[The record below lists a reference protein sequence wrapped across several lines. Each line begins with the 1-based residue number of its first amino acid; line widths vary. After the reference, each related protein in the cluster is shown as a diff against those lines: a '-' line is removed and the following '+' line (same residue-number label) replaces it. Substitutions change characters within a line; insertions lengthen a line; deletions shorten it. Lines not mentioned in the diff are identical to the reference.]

1 MSDITVTATSGGTI
15 NVSTGTV
22 VGPLPQLQVAAG
34 NGITISSSG
43 GVSTISANAAQLAI
57 PSNLADLANVQG
69 APSAGQVLAWNG
81 TAWSPADDKT
91 GGSSNVS
98 NLSDLADV
106 SATSPSSGQ
115 ALTWGG
121 SQWEAANVPVGTTV
135 NGLSGNVTLLAG
147 DNINVSADGQNITI
161 GTIGQASISNI
172 TDLLDV
178 NATMSP
184 TSGQALVWDG
194 AVWTADSV
202 TALVSNGTTLDLGTG
217 KILYSNVY
225 ATLNDLPAAADYHG
239 MFAHVH
245 DIDGLGTG
253 AAFYA
258 HAGSW
263 VRLADN
269 DELPASFV
277 QAVNGLSGAITIA
290 GDSGITVSQLGNQ
303 LTLRSTQT
311 FTSLN
316 GETGGL
322 TLVGGDNVQV
332 TTQDGVIT
340 VSAIGLPENA
350 ATTNLSDVTTTQ
362 PANGQVLVHR
372 FGQYSPENAVLS
384 VNGMAGDIAVAG
396 SRDIN
401 ILSGNGTLAF
411 ALDESPL
418 PPPLAFQSLTGET
431 VLAWGALPRSNLYA
445 VEMLEIT
452 SQNNPVIGNITVSP
466 PEITIDLAVENITQV
481 ASVLLLP
488 EGDAVNV
495 AVPDFPLFVATDSRV
510 TGNWSDGIATVQFPS
525 APASITEPGNVTVW
539 AAVTDPV
546 GNTTD
551 FAPIGT
557 LTLVAHGNPLPPSI
571 VDYQT
576 GAGTLTLTLDGDD
589 TPHGRGF
596 FDAANVTHHLEI
608 AENASGPWTEVANAS
623 GEGRWELTATTGNLA
638 SVFARVYASNPL
650 GSGTATEWEG

>member
-1 MSDITVTATSGGTI
+1 M
-15 NVSTGTV
+15 TV
-22 VGPLPQLQVAAG
+22 VSVATG
-34 NGITISSSG
+34 NAVITG
-43 GVSTISANAAQLAI
+43 LAE
-57 PSNLADLANVQG
+57 
-69 APSAGQVLAWNG
+69 
-81 TAWSPADDKT
+81 
-91 GGSSNVS
+91 GSRYVARVRRTNTD
-98 NLSDLADV
+98 SDQ
-106 SATSPSSGQ
+106 SPSWSAISPPETVGQSGIATGQ
-115 ALTWGG
+115 DIDIG
-121 SQWEAANVPVGTTV
+121 S
-135 NGLSGNVTLLAG
+135 
-147 DNINVSADGQNITI
+147 
-161 GTIGQASISNI
+161 
-172 TDLLDV
+172 
-178 NATMSP
+178 
-184 TSGQALVWDG
+184 
-194 AVWTADSV
+194 
-202 TALVSNGTTLDLGTG
+202 G

-225 ATLNDLPAAADYHG
+225 QTLADLPPAANYHG

-245 DIDGLGTG
+245 DYDGLGNG
-253 AAFYA
+253 AAVYA
-258 HAGSW
+258 HAGNW
-263 VRLADN
+263 VRLNDDN
-269 DELPASFV
+269 NLAST
-277 QAVNGLSGAITIA
+277 AITGINGLKGSITLASGAGTL
-290 GDSGITVSQLGNQ
+290 VSQSGNV
-303 LTLRSTQT
+303 LTISSTQT
-311 FTSLN
+311 FSSLN
-316 GETGGL
+316 GEAGDL

-332 TTQDGVIT
+332 STRDGIII

-452 SQNNPVIGNITVSP
+452 PQNNPVIGNITVSP